1 MQDVQ
6 VLDGSWCVPSA
17 VCLEWCGAYWKN
29 GRGSCIVRFM
39 QSAKR
44 KRLFWTIFANR
55 LFEEKEWQACFSN
68 GSALGQNLCGR
79 VSS

>member
-6 VLDGSWCVPSA
+6 VLDGSWCVPSG

-55 LFEEKEWQACFSN
+55 VLKKRS
-68 GSALGQNLCGR
+68 GKLVSAMAQRLVRIYAEG
-79 VSS
+79 